1 MNDKKIP
8 TLDTLFG
15 GCSTETKEN
24 NKIEMLE
31 TDTLFPYSEHPFLV
45 KDNDD
50 LKELIQSIKDEGILI
65 PLLVRVH
72 PAMKGKFEIL
82 AGHRRHTAA
91 SIVGIEQVPCV
102 IRNVD
107 DDTATLIVIESNKQ
121 RGFSDMLPSEIAKA
135 LKLEH
140 DALKCQGRRTDLFN
154 ELEDILNERKTAE
167 KSTLNADDN
176 EVCAT
181 SRPMVGKL
189 SNKSKYDFT
198 ERSRQ
203 RYIRLTYLIPDLL
216 ELVDSNK
223 IAVRPAVDLSFLS
236 SEEQETV
243 FWIIKENVHKIDGKK
258 AETLK
263 QYSRDKKFSVKV
275 AEDIIT
281 GRYFKKPAKKATAIK
296 LPYKSLSNYL
306 DTSLS
311 QKEVEE
317 YILKAL
323 EFYKQNVG

>member
-1 MNDKKIP
+1 MSATNKLS
-8 TLDTLFG
+8 LDTLFG
-15 GCSTETKEN
+15 GSNEQLSENSIVSLSTSS
-24 NKIEMLE
+24 
-31 TDTLFPYSEHPFLV
+31 LFPYSEHPFLV
-45 KDNDD
+45 NDNED
-50 LKELIQSIKDEGILI
+50 LKDLIQSIKDEGILI

-91 SIVGIEQVPCV
+91 SSIGIKQVPCI

-154 ELEDILNERKTAE
+154 EMENILNERKTTE
-167 KSTLNADDN
+167 KSEANIGDN
-176 EVCAT
+176 RVCST
-181 SRPMVGKL
+181 SGQCGRKL
-189 SNKSKYDFT
+189 P
-198 ERSRQ
+198 ERNIR
-203 RYIRLTYLIPDLL
+203 RFIRLNYLIPELL
-216 ELVDSNK
+216 KMVDDKK
-223 IAVRPAVDLSFLS
+223 IALLPAVDLSFLIRQ
-236 SEEQETV
+236 EQETV
-243 FWIIKENVHKIDGKK
+243 FRFLDRYTYTMDGKK
-258 AETLK
+258 AEALK
-263 QYSRDKKFSVKV
+263 QCSQEKKFSVKV

-281 GRYFKKPAKKATAIK
+281 GRYFKKTAKKSTAIK
-296 LPYKSLSNYL
+296 LSYKRISRYI
-306 DTSLS
+306 DTSLAP
-311 QKEVEE
+311 KDVEE